1 MSHNSAIRNSHVAHY
16 VWVMSRTIKSCLMIW
31 AVPSHE
37 LEYIYTYIYINIY
50 ICIYIYS
57 SMYIYIYMH
66 ICVYIHIYIYIYIHI
81 YIYTYIYV
89 YIYICL
95 PICMNIFIYVY
106 IYMHIYIY
114 VCIEK
119 LNLTLTIKIT
129 PVLGI
134 RNLVCL
140 HLIKGGRLLGQD
152 INITNR

>member
-1 MSHNSAIRNSHVAHY
+1 MSHDSAIWNSHVAQY
-16 VWVMSRTIKSCLMIW
+16 VWVMSRISESCLMIW

-66 ICVYIHIYIYIYIHI
+66 ICVYIHVYIYIYIYI
-81 YIYTYIYV
+81 YTYIH
-89 YIYICL
+89 IYMC
-95 PICMNIFIYVY
+95 IFIYVY
-106 IYMHIYIY
+106 IYVYIFIYMYIYTCIYIY

-134 RNLVCL
+134 RNLACL
-140 HLIKGGRLLGQD
+140 HLIKGGCLLGQN